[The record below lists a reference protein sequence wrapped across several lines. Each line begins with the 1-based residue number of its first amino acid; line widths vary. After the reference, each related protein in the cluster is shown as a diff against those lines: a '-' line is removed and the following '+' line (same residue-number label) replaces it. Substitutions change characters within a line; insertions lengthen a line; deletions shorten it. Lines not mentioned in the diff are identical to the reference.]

1 MAVNGSGPST
11 RSTRSSRSG
20 AVSNEVV
27 AESSS
32 KNKGKGKA
40 AKNATGPKVTPA
52 KIEQERTALLSEKQT
67 ELVAVLDRHDN
78 LIREQFHMEN
88 FGMMVDYDPEVA
100 KQDESQVFQNYKSRH
115 DLLESA
121 APIAISPRKTRSS
134 HAGILNIAGSSS
146 SAPAA
151 GPSNSISASL
161 RSSSK
166 LPPKG
171 PVKSKSVV
179 APSTRPKGGII
190 AESPVPRSKIIVPST
205 GAKGKKKA
213 VEDSDREPKIVLP
226 AITRGKGKEKE
237 KKEVDSAERGRKIMV
252 VSRTRSVKGKEKAV
266 DEVETE
272 PPDSISTA
280 LTRGRTSSTSA
291 VDRKLRKRPGE
302 APDSVELVTKPE
314 ALSRPRKRRKIDADS
329 GTVEDNSVAQA
340 IQEVTSI
347 SAPVNGRVLRGR
359 NRLMEPAEPPSQ
371 DPSNETQNSPV
382 GGESSTAPA
391 GRVMP
396 RRTAAHRPQVPLPPL
411 PHRRTVVAPP
421 SPIKRIKL
429 VVRRPPPRN
438 LSHPKQRP
446 PPPQFNSSLS
456 AFLGSWNEIADQTF
470 LADGQQADSSGD
482 AEMLK
487 VAEKEA
493 AIRERVEQM
502 KRAGQWFGSD
512 SFRESRFNAA
522 HLAGKSGSATPLDGT
537 TSGGAAIG
545 IVDATNSGDLWAAVV
560 HSVIDYGRKTHA
572 HSSSSSISKTSKTR
586 GALVAAQVASKIQG
600 YWDGEAA
607 KLEKGRIIEERRLK
621 ALAKSVMKD
630 VVGEWKKALFHIRE
644 QERLKLEA
652 EELKRGQTHLD
663 AILDQSGIILETQQ
677 GDLSRGVGV
686 GRSRSSSVSASVMRW
701 GEEGDE
707 DDREDEDEDEEEG
720 EEEGEGRD
728 EHDNASARGDETGAD
743 DELPAGEQEEE
754 EEEEADAGVD
764 AVSQPDLDTKSEV
777 DDEQAGEATSAH
789 LLGGYLQT
797 PKSTSSALS
806 APCTPVFRCREIST
820 LPDTPADA
828 GEREEEEED
837 DDMSAAAVEDMMREP
852 FSSPIKPFDPF
863 PSNAADVTEQILPS
877 ADEENT
883 EPAHRPSSQH
893 SPLDSVDDAV
903 SVANMGTKSS
913 PIAQQSGVDNDTPP
927 VPASPVESHTA
938 TLAGEQDEEQEED
951 SDAEDERP
959 PEPEIPPYLRPYAV
973 APVEWDLNKRVTPPL
988 LLRGLLRPY
997 QQSGLEWLAS
1007 LHANNLNGIL
1017 ADEMGLG
1024 KTIQTIALLA
1034 HLACDRGIWGPHLII
1049 VPTSVLLN
1057 WEMEFKK
1064 FLPGFRVLSYHG
1076 STKRR
1081 KELRQGWNEK
1091 HRFNVCITSYTLA
1104 SRDAIVL
1111 KRKPWYYMILDEAH
1125 MIKNFKSQRWNT
1137 LLLFRSFRRLLL
1149 TGTPLQNNLTE
1160 LWALLQFLMSGS
1172 DFVNLKE
1179 FGDWFSNPLEKA
1191 IEAGNAMDED
1201 TMQRVTKL
1209 HTVLRPY
1216 LLRRLKRD
1224 VEKELPSKYEHLVL
1238 CPLSKRQRFLYDEFM
1253 SRAHTRDALQS
1264 GIYQKIANILMQL
1277 RKVCNHPDLFE
1288 VRPIVTSFSMERSA
1302 VADFEIKELLL
1313 RRRLLD
1319 DSEQTLDLDLL
1330 GLRFIDRQDTSSTV
1344 AQETRRLDGTT
1355 RLPYISDFI
1364 GASPPKDTRTISGWR
1379 AYNEYQQRAAIISRW
1394 AHIGYVNRL
1403 RCNSSPIYSSETLR
1417 LVQLHQRIAPLS
1429 AVDTR
1434 FEHLNTV
1441 YRVNAAVK
1449 SFSTR
1454 ADEMASIVDRFAF
1467 VTPPVVAL
1475 DLPRIALAGY
1485 EQPLLAA
1492 APSNFDAILHRAS
1505 VKLQIAFPDP
1515 SLLQYDCGKLQQLTR
1530 LLREKKAGG
1539 HRVLIFTQMTKILDI
1554 LEIYLNFHGYLYLRL
1569 DGATRIEDRQYI
1581 TERFNAD
1588 ARVFCFIASS
1598 RSGGVGINLT
1608 GADTVIFYDSD
1619 FNPQMDRQCEDRA
1632 HRIGQIRDV
1641 HIYRFVSSHTVEE
1654 AMLRKAN
1661 QKRSLDDLVI
1671 QKGEFDW
1678 RSLFADDGSGTFAL
1692 EKALEEFDDTEDA
1705 HAAVVAAREEVA
1717 LQGQDTADFVD
1728 GEGEGAVTP
1737 NPNLNAPPTQSAE
1750 PEAEEPE
1757 EEEGGS
1763 VADYMIAFV
1772 QRDAEFFRDW
1782 KL

>member
-1 MAVNGSGPST
+1 MPVNGSGPST
-11 RSTRSSRSG
+11 RSGG
-20 AVSNEVV
+20 AGRNAVASTEDVV
-27 AESSS
+27 PPLN

-40 AKNATGPKVTPA
+40 KSKKANAPKVTPA
-52 KIEQERTALLSEKQT
+52 RIEAERTALLSEKQT
-67 ELVAVLDRHDN
+67 ELAAVLDRHDD
-78 LIREQFHMEN
+78 LIREKFHMEN
-88 FGMMVDYDPEVA
+88 FVMMVDYDPEVA
-100 KQDESQVFQNYKSRH
+100 KQDESKVFQDYKSRH
-115 DLLESA
+115 DLLETA
-121 APIAISPRKTRSS
+121 ASVTASPRKTRSS
-134 HAGILNIAGSSS
+134 HVGILNIAGPSTSL
-146 SAPAA
+146 PVA
-151 GPSNSISASL
+151 GPSNSISSP
-161 RSSSK
+161 
-166 LPPKG
+166 LPRPS
-171 PVKSKSVV
+171 PVKSPTKIV
-179 APSTRPKGGII
+179 
-190 AESPVPRSKIIVPST
+190 RSKIIVPRL
-205 GAKGKKKA
+205 GKAKEKA
-213 VEDSDREPKIVLP
+213 VDVGELGPKTIAP
-226 AITRGKGKEKE
+226 PNTRGKGKEK
-237 KKEVDSAERGRKIMV
+237 
-252 VSRTRSVKGKEKAV
+252 AV
-266 DEVETE
+266 DVRE
-272 PPDSISTA
+272 PEPESISVA
-280 LTRGRTSSTSA
+280 LTRGRLPERAPTTA
-291 VDRKLRKRPGE
+291 TARKLRKRPGASPDPVEPAPTAAESE
-302 APDSVELVTKPE
+302 ATTHP
-314 ALSRPRKRRKIDADS
+314 PRKRRKIET
-329 GTVEDNSVAQA
+329 TVSAVGGDTVVA
-340 IQEVTSI
+340 VVPDTTSI
-347 SAPVNGRVLRGR
+347 SAPVNGRVLRGKDR
-359 NRLMEPAEPPSQ
+359 PPEPTEPPQ
-371 DPSNETQNSPV
+371 PEPRDPTV
-382 GGESSTAPA
+382 GGKTITAPV

-396 RRTAAHRPQVPLPPL
+396 RRTAAHRPEVPLPPL
-411 PHRRTVVAPP
+411 PHRRTVIAPLP
-421 SPIKRIKL
+421 EAPSSPIKRVKL
-429 VVRRPPPRN
+429 LVRRPPPKN

-456 AFLGSWNEIADQTF
+456 AFLGSWVGIAEQTF
-470 LADGQQADSSGD
+470 LVDHANGSTN
-482 AEMLK
+482 AEVLRL
-487 VAEKEA
+487 AETEA
-493 AIRERVEQM
+493 ALWERVEAM

-512 SFRESRFNAA
+512 LFDAFRSVAA
-522 HLAGKSGSATPLDGT
+522 DPTGTSISGVGTPSAAVI
-537 TSGGAAIG
+537 GGAPEASS
-545 IVDATNSGDLWAAVV
+545 ARAPNSGPDDAWAAVV
-560 HSVIDYGRKTHA
+560 RSIVVHGRKNRSNV
-572 HSSSSSISKTSKTR
+572 SSSAPGNPRSRKTR
-586 GALVAAQVASKIQG
+586 GAVIAAQVAAKIQA

-607 KLEKGRIIEERRLK
+607 KLEKGRLVEERRLRV
-621 ALAKSVMKD
+621 LAKTIVKL
-630 VVGEWKKALFHIRE
+630 VAGEWKKAVFHIRE

-663 AILDQSGIILETQQ
+663 AILDQSGHILETQQ
-677 GDLSRGVGV
+677 GDLSRGVG
-686 GRSRSSSVSASVMRW
+686 GDAFRSRSRSSSVSATVMGW
-701 GEEGDE
+701 G
-707 DDREDEDEDEEEG
+707 
-720 EEEGEGRD
+720 
-728 EHDNASARGDETGAD
+728 
-743 DELPAGEQEEE
+743 
-754 EEEEADAGVD
+754 
-764 AVSQPDLDTKSEV
+764 
-777 DDEQAGEATSAH
+777 
-789 LLGGYLQT
+789 
-797 PKSTSSALS
+797 
-806 APCTPVFRCREIST
+806 
-820 LPDTPADA
+820 
-828 GEREEEEED
+828 EEEEED
-837 DDMSAAAVEDMMREP
+837 DDDEDDEEESEPEGDQGEREGGDEGDMDGDDAVVGEEEEGEEAEGGIRADTVSQTDHDAKSEVDVEDEGDPSTSADLLADDPQTPDSTTSTLPDPFTPASDSQANRSLDPDVQGDNDDDDDDDLSAVAVEDMMRQEP
-852 FSSPIKPFDPF
+852 FSSPIK
-863 PSNAADVTEQILPS
+863 S
-877 ADEENT
+877 ADYVEDFEPEASTNPGGENASLNRPPSQSPPSDSLDAQTPVHPSTISVLAEDTDIQPTSPTVVQDAPVQPNSSVDADSKGGDVGMQDVRKEEEEDT
-883 EPAHRPSSQH
+883 EP
-893 SPLDSVDDAV
+893 
-903 SVANMGTKSS
+903 
-913 PIAQQSGVDNDTPP
+913 
-927 VPASPVESHTA
+927 
-938 TLAGEQDEEQEED
+938 EEEGD
-951 SDAEDERP
+951 RP
-959 PEPEIPPYLRPYAV
+959 PEIEIPAYLRPYAV
-973 APVEWDLNKRVTPPL
+973 APVEWDATKRVTPPL
-988 LLRGLLRPY
+988 LLRGFLRPY

-1007 LHANNLNGIL
+1007 LHLNNLNGIL

-1064 FLPGFRVLSYHG
+1064 FLPGFRILSYHG

-1091 HRFNVCITSYTLA
+1091 HHFNVCITSYTLA
-1104 SRDAIVL
+1104 SRDAVVF

-1137 LLLFRSFRRLLL
+1137 LLMFRSFRRLLL

-1288 VRPIVTSFSMERSA
+1288 VRPIVTSFAMERSA

-1313 RRRLLD
+1313 RRRLLN
-1319 DSEQTLDLDLL
+1319 DSEESVDMDLL
-1330 GLRFIDRQDTSSTV
+1330 GLRFINRQGSSFIA

-1355 RLPYISDFI
+1355 RLPFISEI
-1364 GASPPKDTRTISGWR
+1364 PEAPPPKDTRTIAGWR
-1379 AYNEYQQRAAIISRW
+1379 AYSAHQLRAVTISRW

-1403 RCNSSPIYSSETLR
+1403 RCNSFPIYSSETLQ
-1417 LVQLHQRIAPLS
+1417 LVQRFHQQLLPLS

-1434 FEHLNTV
+1434 SDYLDTV
-1441 YRVNAAVK
+1441 YLVNSAVK
-1449 SFSTR
+1449 SYAAR
-1454 ADEMASIVDRFAF
+1454 ADEMAGVVDRFAF

-1485 EQPLLAA
+1485 EQTLAGA
-1492 APSNFDAILHRAS
+1492 SPDFDAVLHRAS

-1515 SLLQYDCGKLQQLTR
+1515 SLLQR
-1530 LLREKKAGG
+1530 GG

-1588 ARVFCFIASS
+1588 PRVFCFIASS

-1608 GADTVIFYDSD
+1608 GADTVVFYDSD

-1678 RSLFADDGSGTFAL
+1678 RSLFADDGSGALAL
-1692 EKALEEFDDTEDA
+1692 EKALGEFEDTEDA
-1705 HAAVVAAREEVA
+1705 HAAAVAAREEVV
-1717 LQGQDTADFVD
+1717 LEGQDKADFLD
-1728 GEGEGAVTP
+1728 GEVEGPGNVNVTEPAASSGATIGEE
-1737 NPNLNAPPTQSAE
+1737 QE
-1750 PEAEEPE
+1750 PEPEPEEP